1 MANFLRNSTL
11 IVLGE
16 FIGGLAINEFFVPIN
31 LLGGGVTAIAIL
43 LNYET
48 GFNIAL
54 FTFLI
59 NIPIFIAAYVLV
71 DRKFFI
77 NSLIGMISLSLS
89 IRLTENVPVISNSLI
104 TCVIAGGVMVGI
116 SCGIVMRQ
124 NGSGGGIDIIMRVL
138 YKYFSISMGSTNL
151 LINAVILSV
160 SAYFLG
166 LDIAVASIASI
177 FITSK
182 VINYIIEGPDQKIS
196 VNIVATYSD
205 KLADKIMKEFG
216 KGVTIIEG
224 KGGYSG
230 DIKDI
235 ILCTIHPYQTP
246 KLKSI
251 VLDVDP
257 TAFVTISEGVSVIG
271 GGFKNK
277 SLGR

>member
-1 MANFLRNSTL
+1 MKDFLKNSTL

-31 LLGGGVTAIAIL
+31 LMGGGVTAIGIL
-43 LNYET
+43 LNVET
-48 GFNIAL
+48 GFSIAL
-54 FTFLI
+54 FTLLI

-71 DRKFFI
+71 DRKFFV
-77 NSLIGMISLSLS
+77 NSLIGMISFSLS

-104 TCVIAGGVMVGI
+104 TCVIAGGVMIGI
-116 SCGIVMRQ
+116 SCGIVLRQ
-124 NGSGGGIDIIMRVL
+124 NGSGGGIDIVMRVL

-166 LDIAVASIASI
+166 IDLAVASIASI

-182 VINYIIEGPDQKIS
+182 VINYIIEGPNQKIS

-205 KLADKIMKEFG
+205 KIADKIMNEFG

-230 DIKDI
+230 DSKDI
-235 ILCTIHPYQTP
+235 IFCTINPYQTP

-257 TAFVTISEGVSVIG
+257 TAFVTINEGVSVIG

-277 SLGR
+277 RLEQ